1 MVLGLTKRPCKEIRQ
16 EKERYTEKL
25 DFKPFSHGA
34 INMEW
39 SSVLAEVPGGQLVAT
54 FPSDVQ
60 FDGMDK
66 VSSKEYPML
75 QGQVS
80 DILKTVTLQ

>member
-1 MVLGLTKRPCKEIRQ
+1 MEFY
-16 EKERYTEKL
+16 YTREYKGPNIGFL
-25 DFKPFSHGA
+25 FDIGYYASPDDY
-34 INMEW
+34 MEW

-80 DILKTVTLQ
+80 DILKTVTVQ